1 MASKKLTVE
10 ELSQLKY
17 ARQQRI
23 NYLAQ
28 LGNLELSILKLEKE
42 KVKSSEIVIALEQAE
57 QQLHKILQ
65 EKYGQGYIDID
76 NGEFI
81 QQ

>member
-1 MASKKLTVE
+1 MASKKLTAE
-10 ELSQLKY
+10 ELAQLRY

-28 LGNLELSILKLEKE
+28 LGNLEVSILKLEKE
-42 KVKSSEIVIALEQAE
+42 KLKSHDMVSALELAE

-65 EKYGQGYIDID
+65 EKYGQGYIDVD

>member
-28 LGNLELSILKLEKE
+28 LGNLELSILKLQKE